1 MKYAIQAIVLILA
14 FVINAQAQE
23 LTRDS
28 PAASVTAYQKHS
40 VQFAI
45 WASGLKGDQEW
56 DHAEWYI
63 DGWSVGE
70 TPMSGKTDY
79 VSWTKVFDTQGVYQ
93 VSVDAVYFDNDG
105 RLVGLDERTEKIS
118 WTVSV
123 NSTDPIII
131 RESPDYNVTVEL
143 GNWVIFDYMVT
154 DPGGDLWRGLW
165 YYDGVQVWES
175 RLLGSTDDGQYPY
188 TFDTPGKHEFKLV
201 VWDSV
206 NFTDEISWE
215 VTVNQPPIVNHGGPY
230 TGIIYNTVQFD
241 GSGST
246 DPDGTIASYLWD
258 FGDGSTS
265 TGARPSH
272 TYTAT
277 GNYTVVLVATDNDGA
292 TAYGETYASIE
303 PIPNRLPNAAT
314 DGPYHGHV
322 GQVIQFDGSLSEDE
336 GGTIVSYL
344 WNFGDGTT
352 GTGVNPS
359 HTYTAVGQYTVTL
372 TVTDNDGA
380 THTTTTISYITNTP
394 PVANPGGPYT
404 GYVGE
409 PVFFDGSGSTDLE
422 GDIVTYH
429 WYFYDENT
437 GSGPNPTHAYTS
449 AGTYMVSLTVTDNE
463 GVTDTAFT
471 SAVISEIPDVLTVSV
486 SILANSMSENGG
498 SSQAI
503 VMRSSGTSESL
514 VVNLTSSDTS
524 EAIVPTSITIPAGSD
539 SATFTVTAVDDAVLD
554 GSQTVTITAT
564 AAGATGGTD
573 VIEVLDDD
581 SNNQHPVADAGGPYN
596 GYTVYLP
603 VKFDGSGS
611 YDSDGSIVSY
621 EWDFGDGSFGA
632 GVNASHYYESSGEY
646 TATLTVTDDADQTD
660 TDSATVHIES
670 LSPPVPDLG
679 GPYEGQVGKPVQ
691 FDGSGSYDPDGSITS
706 YEWDFGDGAN
716 ATGAYPTHIYT
727 AAGTYTVA
735 LTVYD
740 DDSNWA
746 NFTTT
751 AEITQTANQPP
762 VSNAKGPYIGLSGQ
776 PLQFDA
782 SNSYDPDGTIVSY
795 EWDFGDGDTTTGISP
810 THTYST
816 QGTYTVVLT
825 VTDNQGMSDTYTTTA
840 EISEASNS
848 SSNSDRYV
856 DIAAGY
862 DYSLAIKEDG
872 SIVGWGNNEFGQ
884 ADPPEGNDYV
894 ALAVCVDRGH
904 HGLALR
910 ADGSIAGWGD
920 NQYGQA
926 DPPAGNDFIDIA
938 VGRKHSLALKS
949 NGSII
954 AWGDNGNGQINSPA
968 GNDFIAIAAGTGHS
982 IALKSDGSIVAWGR
996 NTHGQT
1002 DAPAGND
1009 FVAITAGGQFGL
1021 AIKTDGSI
1029 VGWGGKNTYGQ
1040 TSPPAGNDFVA
1051 ISAGRFHAL
1060 ALKSDGSITGWGYD
1074 QYGQA
1079 GPPAGNDFIKTA
1091 CGGRHSL
1098 ALKSDGTIVGFG
1110 LNEYGQLTPPSKD
1123 DIIDIAAGYYH
1134 SLALKR
1140 DGSIIGWG
1148 DNEFGQ
1154 SSPPAGNDFI
1164 AIAVGAQGNHSLA
1177 LKSDGSIVGWGDN
1190 EYGQADPPAGNDFI
1204 AIAAGFRHSLALKTD
1219 GSIIAWGRNNFGQ
1232 STPPAGNDFVA
1243 IAAGTAHSLALKSD
1257 GSIVAWGRNVFNQSS
1272 PPAGNDFVAIT
1283 AGEQFSL
1290 ALKTDG
1296 SIVGWGGKN
1305 GYGQIDPPAGNDFVA
1320 IAAGKFHA
1328 LALKSDGSIVS
1339 WGSNTLNQATPPA
1352 GFNFIAIAAG
1362 DSHSLAV
1369 KADGTI
1375 VGWGDNIDGQID
1387 VPEGNDI

>member
-1 MKYAIQAIVLILA
+1 MNHLSSKRSIKEEKWAAIPNTEGVKTMKYAAQAIVLILA
-14 FVINAQAQE
+14 FAINAQAQE

-28 PAASVTAYQKHS
+28 PAASVTTYQNHT
-40 VQFAI
+40 VTFAV
-45 WASGLKGDQEW
+45 WASGLSDDQEW
-56 DHAEWYI
+56 DHADWYI
-63 DGWSVGE
+63 DGWNE
-70 TPMSGKTDY
+70 YTTPMSGQTDY
-79 VSWTKVFDTQGVYQ
+79 VSWSKKFDTQGVYQ
-93 VSVDAVYFDNDG
+93 VSVDAGYINNGGVLGGPLVDLDG
-105 RLVGLDERTEKIS
+105 RTGKIS
-118 WTVSV
+118 WTVYV
-123 NSTDPIII
+123 NSTDPIVT
-131 RESPDYNVTVEL
+131 RVSPDSDVTVEL
-143 GNWVIFDYMVT
+143 GSTEIFYFEAR

-165 YYDGVQVWES
+165 YYDGVQVGES
-175 RLLGSTDDGQYPY
+175 RLFGSTTDGQYPY
-188 TFDTPGKHEFKLV
+188 TFDTPGKHELKLV
-201 VWDSV
+201 VRDSV
-206 NFTDEISWE
+206 SFTDEISWE
-215 VTVNQPPIVNHGGPY
+215 VTVNQSIIVNHGGPY
-230 TGIIYNTVQFD
+230 AGTVYQAVQFD

-246 DPDGTIASYLWD
+246 DPDGTIVSYLWD
-258 FGDGSTS
+258 FGDGSTG

-272 TYTAT
+272 AYIAT
-277 GNYTVVLVATDNDGA
+277 GNYTVVLLVTDNDGA
-292 TAYGETYASIE
+292 TAYAETSASIGS
-303 PIPNRLPNAAT
+303 IANRGPNAVPG
-314 DGPYHGHV
+314 GPYHGHV

-359 HTYTAVGQYTVTL
+359 HIYTEVGQYTVTL
-372 TVTDNDGA
+372 TVTDNDGV
-380 THTTTTISYITNTP
+380 THTAATTSSIPNTP

-422 GDIVTYH
+422 GGIVTYH

-437 GSGPNPTHAYTS
+437 GSGPNPTHSYTS
-449 AGTYMVSLTVTDNE
+449 AGTYSVSLTVTDND
-463 GVTDTAFT
+463 GATDTAFT
-471 SAVISEIPDVLTVSV
+471 SAVISETPNVLTLSV

-498 SSQAI
+498 SSEAI

-514 VVNLTSSDTS
+514 VVNLTSSDAS
-524 EAIVPTSITIPAGSD
+524 EAMVPASITIPVGSD
-539 SATFTVTAVDDAVLD
+539 SATFTVTAIDDTVLD
-554 GSQTVTITAT
+554 GSQTVTITAA
-564 AAGATGGTD
+564 AAGANGGMD
-573 VIEVLDDD
+573 VIEVIDDEVVQV
-581 SNNQHPVADAGGPYN
+581 NQSPVAAAGGPYA
-596 GYTVYLP
+596 GYTIYLP
-603 VKFDGSGS
+603 VIFDGSNS
-611 YDSDGSIVSY
+611 HDSDGTIVSY
-621 EWDFGDGSFGA
+621 EWDFGDGSFGT
-632 GVNASHYYESSGEY
+632 GVAPSHYYQSSGEY
-646 TATLTVTDDADQTD
+646 TATLTVTDDTGQTD
-660 TDSATVHIES
+660 IDTTTVYIES
-670 LSPPVPDLG
+670 LAPPEPNPG
-679 GPYEGQVGKPVQ
+679 GPYAGQGGEPVQ
-691 FDGSGSYDPDGSITS
+691 FDGSGSYDPDGSI
-706 YEWDFGDGAN
+706 
-716 ATGAYPTHIYT
+716 
-727 AAGTYTVA
+727 
-735 LTVYD
+735 
-740 DDSNWA
+740 
-746 NFTTT
+746 
-751 AEITQTANQPP
+751 
-762 VSNAKGPYIGLSGQ
+762 
-776 PLQFDA
+776 
-782 SNSYDPDGTIVSY
+782 VSY
-795 EWDFGDGDTTTGISP
+795 EWDFGDGTNATGISP
-810 THTYST
+810 AHIYTAAAI
-816 QGTYTVVLT
+816 YTVTLKV
-825 VTDNQGMSDTYTTTA
+825 VDDDGNYAQFTTTA
-840 EISEASNS
+840 VITQADNQHSESN
-848 SSNSDRYV
+848 RYI

-862 DYSLAIKEDG
+862 DYSLAIKQDG

-894 ALAVCVDRGH
+894 ALAVCVDGGH

-910 ADGSIAGWGD
+910 AGGSMAGWGD

-926 DPPAGNDFIDIA
+926 DPPAGNNFIAIA
-938 VGRKHSLALKS
+938 AGRKHSLALKS
-949 NGSII
+949 DGSII
-954 AWGDNGNGQINSPA
+954 AWGDNANGQINLPA

-982 IALKSDGSIVAWGR
+982 LALKSDGSILAWGR
-996 NTHGQT
+996 NTNGQS
-1002 DAPAGND
+1002 DALAGND
-1009 FVAITAGGQFGL
+1009 FVAITSGGQFSL
-1021 AIKTDGSI
+1021 ALKTDGSI
-1029 VGWGGKNTYGQ
+1029 VAWGGKNTFGQ
-1040 TSPPAGNDFVA
+1040 ASPPAGNDFVA
-1051 ISAGRFHAL
+1051 VSAGKFHAL

-1079 GPPAGNDFIKTA
+1079 GPPTGNDFIKTA

-1110 LNEYGQLTPPSKD
+1110 LNEYGQLTPPGKD

-1154 SSPPAGNDFI
+1154 SSPPTGNDFI

-1177 LKSDGSIVGWGDN
+1177 LRLDGSIVGWGDN

-1204 AIAAGFRHSLALKTD
+1204 AIAAGFRHSLALKSD

-1243 IAAGTAHSLALKSD
+1243 IAAGTAHSIALKSD

-1305 GYGQIDPPAGNDFVA
+1305 TYGQINPPAGNDFVA

-1328 LALKSDGSIVS
+1328 LALKSDGSIVA

-1352 GFNFIAIAAG
+1352 GFNFVAIAVG

-1375 VGWGDNIDGQID
+1375 VGWGDNIGGQID